1 MLELELSSW
10 SLVSVIR
17 VVIASVLLSISLDL
31 FVDVHETLF
40 DDVVVGLRL
49 GSSLTSI
56 AAHVHRV
63 AIAVTSILR
72 LVNLGPRRWIIVLA
86 LHRRL
91 LHHDL
96 VLILFVLVLKVSPLG
111 EDFHGLDVLDGS
123 KLLSVVLVA
132 TEGVE
137 IYLLSEA
144 LILVLDN
151 L

>member
-1 MLELELSSW
+1 MLELKLSSW
-10 SLVSVIR
+10 SLVSVVR

-96 VLILFVLVLKVSPLG
+96 VLILFVLVLKVPPLG

-123 KLLSVVLVA
+123 KLLPVVLVA
-132 TEGVE
+132 AEGVE